1 MTKLVS
7 LKLNGFM
14 DTFIQ
19 ERLKKCVSRTSNKG
33 QIGGALIDYRS
44 RWTNN
49 KEGNFLLF
57 WNKKKNIDSE
67 AVVASKIF
75 LIYLAF
81 PKFPHS

>member
-7 LKLNGFM
+7 LKLNGCM

-49 KEGNFLLF
+49 KEGNVLLF
-57 WNKKKNIDSE
+57 WNKKKILT
-67 AVVASKIF
+67 VK
-75 LIYLAF
+75 LLL
-81 PKFPHS
+81 PKKNS